1 MKLILMTASQLSFF
15 FSLLFL
21 AYIFI
26 MNSEVDSSFA
36 SIIDFEAD
44 SLFASTLFQSTLKQ
58 SESQVSSMI
67 WAHCHAAHDDDSNS
81 KFKYYIHYTFSIY
94 DTNISFNMWKHLLKH
109 KIKVKV
115 SVNQV
120 QATIFQ

>member
-1 MKLILMTASQLSFF
+1 
-15 FSLLFL
+15 
-21 AYIFI
+21 

-36 SIIDFEAD
+36 SIMNSEAD
-44 SLFASTLFQSTLKQ
+44 SLFASTSFQSILKQ
-58 SESQVSSMI
+58 SESQVSSVI
-67 WAHCHAAHDDDSNS
+67 WAHYHAAHDNDSNS
-81 KFKYYIHYTFSIY
+81 KFKYYTHCTSLIY
-94 DTNISFNMWKHLLKH
+94 DINISFNMWKHLLKH